1 MSLLSQPNLVG
12 FADIRTQAIE
22 DWQQYR
28 IEGQQYLNLA
38 ERAYRKKNQNFT
50 TEILYN
56 LIAMGIEKLVMSSLM
71 AIGRLP
77 YNHTM
82 HDLVAALEEWLPE
95 TIRGL
100 EDPIRNLDSYQD
112 ICDPYIVSVKIPSMT
127 EIETMLTLAR
137 QLEQRL
143 TLDAKETRIL

>member
-12 FADIRTQAIE
+12 FADIRTQTIE

-38 ERAYRKKNQNFT
+38 ERAFRNKNTTFT

-56 LIAMGIEKLVMSSLM
+56 LIAMAIEKLVMSSLM

-112 ICDPYIVSVKIPSMT
+112 ICDPYTATIKKPTVA
-127 EIETMLTLAR
+127 EIETMLVLAR
-137 QLEQRL
+137 QLEERL
-143 TLDAKETRIL
+143 AASGNN

>member
-1 MSLLSQPNLVG
+1 MPYFTHPPLVG

-22 DWQQYR
+22 DWQQYKR
-28 IEGQQYLNLA
+28 EGAQYLNLA
-38 ERAYRKKNQNFT
+38 ERAFRKKNKTFT

-56 LIAMGIEKLVMSSLM
+56 LIAMAIEKLVMSSLM

-95 TIRGL
+95 TVRGL

-112 ICDPYIVSVKIPSMT
+112 ICDPYIATIKHPTVA
-127 EIETMLTLAR
+127 EIETMLALAR
-137 QLEQRL
+137 QLEERL
-143 TLDAKETRIL
+143 AAAGNN

>member
-1 MSLLSQPNLVG
+1 MAPFPQPALVG
-12 FADIRTQAIE
+12 FADIHTHAIE

-28 IEGQQYLNLA
+28 LVGNQFLNLA
-38 ERAYRKKNQNFT
+38 ECAFRKEKKAFT

-56 LIAMGIEKLVMSSLM
+56 LIAMAIEKLVMSALM

-82 HDLVAALEEWLPE
+82 HDLAAALEEWLPNAV
-95 TIRGL
+95 RGMEEPL
-100 EDPIRNLDSYQD
+100 RHLDSYQE
-112 ICDPYIVSVKIPSMT
+112 ICDPYACTVKVPT
-127 EIETMLTLAR
+127 RAEIAAMLDLAR

-143 TLDAKETRIL
+143 CGDSI

>member
-1 MSLLSQPNLVG
+1 MILLSQTSLVG
-12 FADIRTQAIE
+12 FGDIRTQAIE

-28 IEGQQYLNLA
+28 LEGQQYLNLA
-38 ERAYRKKNQNFT
+38 ERAFRKKNETFT

-56 LIAMGIEKLVMSSLM
+56 LIAMAIEKLVMSSLM

-77 YNHTM
+77 CNHTM

-100 EDPIRNLDSYQD
+100 EKPIRNLDSYQD
-112 ICDPYIVSVKIPSMT
+112 ICDPYTVTIKKPTVA
-127 EIETMLTLAR
+127 EIETMLILSR
-137 QLEQRL
+137 LLEQRL
-143 TLDAKETRIL
+143 AI

>member
-1 MSLLSQPNLVG
+1 MSLLSQTNLVG

-38 ERAYRKKNQNFT
+38 ERAYQKENKTFT

-56 LIAMGIEKLVMSSLM
+56 LIAMGIEKLVMSNLM

-82 HDLVAALEEWLPE
+82 HDLVAALEEWLPD
-95 TIRGL
+95 TVRGL

-112 ICDPYIVSVKIPSMT
+112 ICDPYTATIKIPT
-127 EIETMLTLAR
+127 AAEIETMLLLAR

-143 TLDAKETRIL
+143 AASESN

>member
-1 MSLLSQPNLVG
+1 MTNFARPALVG

-22 DWQQYR
+22 DWQQYKL
-28 IEGQQYLNLA
+28 EGRQYLRLA
-38 ERAYRKKNQNFT
+38 EQACCKKKKAFT

-82 HDLVAALEEWLPE
+82 HDLVAALEEWQPNS
-95 TIRGL
+95 IRGL
-100 EDPIRNLDSYQD
+100 EEPIRNLDSYQD
-112 ICDPYIVSVKIPSMT
+112 ICDPYTVSVKTPTMT

-143 TLDAKETRIL
+143 EAPGKD